1 MYIMYPAGTTE
12 IEDDVIA
19 ATTMEDLSEMML
31 AQHEEDVWL
40 SAMYMLQDEEG
51 YTIEEVMNEIHLNY
65 LSALDMWAW
74 YWAEVPIYA

>member
-1 MYIMYPAGTTE
+1 MYIMYPASTTE
-12 IEDDVIA
+12 IENDVIA
-19 ATTMEDLSEMML
+19 ATTMEDLAEMML
-31 AQHEEDVWL
+31 AQHEEDVWV

-51 YTIEEVMNEIHLNY
+51 YTVEEVMNEIHLNY

>member
-12 IEDDVIA
+12 IENDVIA
-19 ATTMEDLSEMML
+19 ATTMEDLAEMML
-31 AQHEEDVWL
+31 AQYEEDVWL

-51 YTIEEVMNEIHLNY
+51 YTVEEVMNEIHLNY

>member
-12 IEDDVIA
+12 IENDVIA
-19 ATTMEDLSEMML
+19 ATTMEDLAEMML
-31 AQHEEDVWL
+31 AQFEEDVWL

-51 YTIEEVMNEIHLNY
+51 YTMEEVMNEIHLNY

-74 YWAEVPIYA
+74 YWTEVPIYA

>member
-12 IEDDVIA
+12 IENDVIA
-19 ATTMEDLSEMML
+19 ATTMEDLAEMML
-31 AQHEEDVWL
+31 AQFEEDVWL

-51 YTIEEVMNEIHLNY
+51 YTVEEVMNEIHLNY

>member
-12 IEDDVIA
+12 IENDVIA
-19 ATTMEDLSEMML
+19 ATTMEDLAEMML
-31 AQHEEDVWL
+31 AQYEEDVWL

-51 YTIEEVMNEIHLNY
+51 YTVEEVMNEIHLNY

-74 YWAEVPIYA
+74 YWTEVPIYA

>member
-12 IEDDVIA
+12 IENDVIA
-19 ATTMEDLSEMML
+19 ATTMEDLAEMML
-31 AQHEEDVWL
+31 AQFEEDVWL

-51 YTIEEVMNEIHLNY
+51 YTMEEVMNEIHLNY

>member
-12 IEDDVIA
+12 IENDVIA
-19 ATTMEDLSEMML
+19 ATTMEDLAEMML
-31 AQHEEDVWL
+31 AQFEEDVWL

-51 YTIEEVMNEIHLNY
+51 YTMEEVMNEIHLNY

-74 YWAEVPIYA
+74 YWTEVPIYG

>member
-12 IEDDVIA
+12 IENDVIA
-19 ATTMEDLSEMML
+19 ATTMEDLAEMML
-31 AQHEEDVWL
+31 AQWEEDVWL

-51 YTIEEVMNEIHLNY
+51 YTVEEVMNEIHLNY

>member
-1 MYIMYPAGTTE
+1 MYIMYPAWTTE
-12 IEDDVIA
+12 IENDVIA
-19 ATTMEDLSEMML
+19 ATTMEDLAEMML
-31 AQHEEDVWL
+31 AQHEEDVWV

-51 YTIEEVMNEIHLNY
+51 YTVEEVMNEIHLNY

>member
-1 MYIMYPAGTTE
+1 MYIMYPSWTTE
-12 IEDDVIA
+12 IENDVIA
-19 ATTMEDLSEMML
+19 TTTMEDLAEMML
-31 AQHEEDVWL
+31 AQWEEDVWL

-51 YTIEEVMNEIHLNY
+51 YTVEEVMNEIHLNY

>member
-12 IEDDVIA
+12 IENDVIA
-19 ATTMEDLSEMML
+19 ATTMEDLAEMML

-51 YTIEEVMNEIHLNY
+51 YTVEEVMNEIHLNH
-65 LSALDMWAW
+65 LAAIDMWAW

>member
-12 IEDDVIA
+12 IENDVIA
-19 ATTMEDLSEMML
+19 ATTMEDLAEMML
-31 AQHEEDVWL
+31 AQFEEDVWL

-51 YTIEEVMNEIHLNY
+51 YTMEEVMNEIHLNY
-65 LSALDMWAW
+65 PSALDMWAW

>member
-12 IEDDVIA
+12 IENDVIA
-19 ATTMEDLSEMML
+19 ATTMEDLAEMML

-51 YTIEEVMNEIHLNY
+51 YTMEEVMNEIHLNY

-74 YWAEVPIYA
+74 YWAEVSIYA